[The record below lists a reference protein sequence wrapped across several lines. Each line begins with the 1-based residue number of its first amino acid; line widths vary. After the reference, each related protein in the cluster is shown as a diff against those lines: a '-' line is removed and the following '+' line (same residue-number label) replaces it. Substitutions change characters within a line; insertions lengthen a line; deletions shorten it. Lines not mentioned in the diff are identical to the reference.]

1 MSGASER
8 VSGRASGPIL
18 TSQFQEVLNH
28 SGFVKLMLTRP
39 VFIYTFVYV
48 YVCLTPS
55 DHHLVMI
62 MYEKVIAIFLL
73 RHFLLLFLNHLP

>member
-1 MSGASER
+1 M
-8 VSGRASGPIL
+8 
-18 TSQFQEVLNH
+18 SQFQEVLNH